1 MKLSLM
7 LDYSLADD
15 GLRLAYFTTIILL
28 WYGDINILNFQL
40 ILKSLLMDC

>member
-1 MKLSLM
+1 MNLSLM

-28 WYGDINILNFQL
+28 YGDINILNFQL